1 MPIRYPVNVA
11 RDTSRLLD
19 APWGIF
25 DRVGYWACVAPSG
38 MLRFPPDQYE
48 LAATVAG
55 AINQA
60 HADGNAEARWAMRE
74 ALGIEEDD

>member
-1 MPIRYPVNVA
+1 MPIRYPVRA
-11 RDTSRLLD
+11 LRLQDGTSRMGLFD
-19 APWGIF
+19 AAGS
-25 DRVGYWACVAPSG
+25 WACHAPSG